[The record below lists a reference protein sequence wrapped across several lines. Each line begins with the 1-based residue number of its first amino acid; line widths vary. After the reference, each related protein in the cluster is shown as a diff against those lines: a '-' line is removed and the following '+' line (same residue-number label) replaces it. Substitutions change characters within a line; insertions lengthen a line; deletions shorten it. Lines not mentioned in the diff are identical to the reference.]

1 MTDEELRVNPL
12 GLRHGFVVHGRIFDD
27 SFGNMTF
34 RRRFNDLAERPIL
47 TAKDGTQSIELVSR
61 STIPPAIHW
70 MSLSWSLSILMRRL
84 FQVRGNVIFRPEP
97 FLRRWRSS
105 SSYYLTG
112 QDPTELIGG

>member
-1 MTDEELRVNPL
+1 MPARTFFVFSDVTAPEFRLTMTDEELRVNPL

-70 MSLSWSLSILMRRL
+70 MSLS
-84 FQVRGNVIFRPEP
+84 
-97 FLRRWRSS
+97 
-105 SSYYLTG
+105 
-112 QDPTELIGG
+112 